1 MCWILLSEMKSS
13 KPEQMRILFYI
24 VFLQVC
30 FVACSYNNQPTDPD
44 KLYSDSLWNVISGKW
59 GGVTGDAVFEIRKDS
74 ITYSEEGMVYPCWL
88 KKDTFSLKFPDRD
101 TATVFGRLGVSGDTL
116 KIFENY
122 NGYKT
127 TTFAFRKK

>member
-1 MCWILLSEMKSS
+1 
-13 KPEQMRILFYI
+13 MRILFPI

-30 FVACSYNNQPTDPD
+30 FVGCSNKNQPADPD
-44 KLYSDSLWNVISGKW
+44 KQFSDSLWNVISGKW
-59 GGVTGDAVFEIRKDS
+59 GGVTGDAVWEIKKDS
-74 ITYSEEGMVYPCWL
+74 ITYYEEGMVYPSWL
-88 KKDTFSLKFPDRD
+88 KKDTFSVKFPDRD

-127 TTFAFRKK
+127 TTFAFRKKLMM

>member
-1 MCWILLSEMKSS
+1 
-13 KPEQMRILFYI
+13 MRIVFYI

-44 KLYSDSLWNVISGKW
+44 KLYSDSLWNVISDKW
-59 GGVTGDAVFEIRKDS
+59 GGETGGAVWKIKKDS
-74 ITYSEEGMVYPCWL
+74 IMFYNVDSSYPCWL